1 VPRLLYA
8 LSIFVVLG
16 VSAQAIPRESVRTE
30 LAQLE
35 KQKGLTLTSYYDGLQ
50 VVSFKNHRKYHGK
63 KLVPMEGGASAISR
77 DGTEIA
83 LELVRWE
90 KERRESLAIVRWDG
104 NDPREYPGI
113 VALDACWSHDQSKL
127 AMTVFIKPNANLG
140 ILDLGSKQMHTFEP
154 RGQID
159 QRSHFTSQC
168 WSQDDRRVV
177 YETEGNVQVYEIGD
191 QNWRILAK
199 GTQPTWSPDGNWIA
213 YRDGDSYYA
222 IRPAGED
229 KKKLFHKT
237 RAVSGLYWSPDS
249 RFVAYVHQ
257 DFLALDTEFFH
268 LMVRRLDDNSE
279 DWVADGVDCCINY
292 EWVVNPELLKLAQSW
307 ATK

>member
-1 VPRLLYA
+1 MPRLLYA

-63 KLVPMEGGASAISR
+63 KLVPMEGGASAISP

-83 LELVRWE
+83 LELVSWE

-257 DFLALDTEFFH
+257 DSLH
-268 LMVRRLDDNSE
+268 LIPSSST
-279 DWVADGVDCCINY
+279 
-292 EWVVNPELLKLAQSW
+292 SW
-307 ATK
+307 